1 MRHGI
6 CIAWFI
12 LIAFGAR
19 AAAPARIEARSTDLL
34 VVGLVQ
40 GDAMTINVSR
50 LLDNAP
56 VHDAIVAVAFRGET
70 YPAVAQVDGSYL
82 VKSPGFALPGALAMD
97 FRVALGGT
105 AETLSGTLQI
115 GAGGDK
121 ADDSGSARQ
130 MYWWVLN
137 FAVCGAFLLLWT
149 RRKKPADS

>member
-1 MRHGI
+1 MRVGI
-6 CIAWFI
+6 CIAWI
-12 LIAFGAR
+12 VLIAFGAP
-19 AAAPARIEARSTDLL
+19 AAAPARIEARSADLL

-56 VHDAIVAVAFRGET
+56 VHDATVAVAFRGRT
-70 YPAVAQVDGSYL
+70 YPATAQIDGSYL
-82 VKSPGFALPGALAMD
+82 VNSPGLKLPGAIAMEFHVTFAGTEQTLA
-97 FRVALGGT
+97 GN
-105 AETLSGTLQI
+105 LQV
-115 GAGGDK
+115 GAAGDK

-149 RRKKPADS
+149 RRKKGSDS